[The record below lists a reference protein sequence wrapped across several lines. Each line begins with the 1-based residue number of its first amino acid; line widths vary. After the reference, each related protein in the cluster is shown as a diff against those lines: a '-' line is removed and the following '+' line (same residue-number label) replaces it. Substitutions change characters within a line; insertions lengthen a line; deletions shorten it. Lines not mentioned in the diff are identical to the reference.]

1 MSNSLLYHAFGL
13 RGYHQQR
20 TDFHQGRVT
29 FTVAPKK
36 PVTQC
41 PNCDSENI
49 QRRGHVERTWQ
60 TVSIGSKPVFVR
72 MNIPRIHCHDCGTTL
87 QVPVPFAPPQRGYT
101 HALERYVLELRG
113 SMTVKDVAIHLRIH
127 QGIVKDIDQRYLE
140 RRFDKPRLKDLQRIA
155 VDEISVGKGHRYVT
169 VVLDL
174 DSGAVVHV
182 GEGKDGKALEP
193 FWTRLK
199 ASHARVKA
207 VAMDMSTAYI
217 SAALEHLPDAEIVFD
232 RFHLMKLYNE
242 KLSGLRRELYREAT
256 EGLGKEVLKGSRWL
270 LLKNME
276 NLDDEKNERHRL
288 QEALRLNQSLAT
300 AYYMKEELR
309 LFWEQSDMDD
319 AERFLEDWCARAE
332 CSGIRMLQKFA
343 KTLRSHRY
351 GLLSW
356 YSHPISTGPLEGT
369 NNKIK
374 TMKRQAY
381 GYRDQE
387 YFRLRLYGLHE
398 TRYELVG

>member
-13 RGYHQQR
+13 RGHSYQS
-20 TDFHQGRVT
+20 TDVQGGCLT
-29 FTVAPKK
+29 FTIVPQKT
-36 PVTQC
+36 VTQC
-41 PNCDSENI
+41 PNCGSKNI
-49 QRRGHVERTWQ
+49 QRRGRVERTWQ

-72 MNIPRIHCHDCGTTL
+72 MAIPRVHCRECKTTP
-87 QVPVPFAPPQRGYT
+87 QAPVPFASSQRGYT
-101 HALERYVLELRG
+101 RAFERYVVDLVQ
-113 SMTVKDVAIHLRIH
+113 SMTVKDVAAHLGIN
-127 QGIVKDIDQRYLE
+127 QWIVKDIEKR
-140 RRFDKPRLKDLQRIA
+140 RLKKRFKKPKLKHLRRIA

-174 DSGAVVHV
+174 DSGAVVYV
-182 GEGKDGKALEP
+182 GEGKDGKALEA
-193 FWTRLK
+193 FWRRLK
-199 ASHARVKA
+199 ASHARIEA
-207 VAMDMSTAYI
+207 VAIDMSPAYI
-217 SAALEHLPDAEIVFD
+217 AAVLKHLPDAKIVFD
-232 RFHLMKLYNE
+232 RFHIMQLYNK
-242 KLSGLRRELYREAT
+242 KLGDLRRDLHREAE
-256 EGLGKEVLKGSRWL
+256 EGLGKNVLKGTRWL

-276 NLDDEKNERHRL
+276 NLDESKNERQRL
-288 QEALRLNQSLAT
+288 EEALRLNQSLAA

-309 LFWEQSDMDD
+309 LFWEQSGARD
-319 AERFLEDWCARAE
+319 AERFLKDWCARAE

-343 KTLRSHRY
+343 KTLQSHRY
-351 GLLSW
+351 GLLNW

-387 YFRLRLYGLHE
+387 YFHLKLYALHE